1 MLTDT
6 ETALLGVWQR
16 WPNLSER
23 DRRMTAYATLGLS
36 EIRATQIVNGL
47 VERARGV
54 GARPGHGRSA
64 GSAAGRENASPE
76 RVRALRRSARSEWT

>member
-23 DRRMTAYATLGLS
+23 DRRMAACATLGLS

-47 VERARGV
+47 VGRAEAWEHDPVTVGRLARLRG
-54 GARPGHGRSA
+54 GRT
-64 GSAAGRENASPE
+64 
-76 RVRALRRSARSEWT
+76 LRRSG